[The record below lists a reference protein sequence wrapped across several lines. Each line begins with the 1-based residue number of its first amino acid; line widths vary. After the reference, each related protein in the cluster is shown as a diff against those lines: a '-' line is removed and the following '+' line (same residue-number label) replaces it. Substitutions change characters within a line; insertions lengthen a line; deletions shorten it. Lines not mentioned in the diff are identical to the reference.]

1 MELQFASA
9 KECDIKRIYA
19 SNKELIEAYEDVE
32 NIDYDKV
39 LQWVLK
45 KIKTRIDEY
54 VAVFLDGR
62 KVGYYH
68 FYPSEGK
75 MELDDLYIFPE
86 FRSKGIGSAIIQKC
100 MEESDSTIFLYVFAK
115 NVHAIALY
123 EKLGFK
129 IVKNIRDTRY
139 IMERE
144 AGMHG
149 CSRVLRD
156 QQAHEHK
163 KS

>member
-9 KECDIKRIYA
+9 KECDIERIYD

-45 KIKTRIDEY
+45 KIKTNIDEY

-144 AGMHG
+144 
-149 CSRVLRD
+149 V
-156 QQAHEHK
+156 E
-163 KS
+163 

>member
-1 MELQFASA
+1 MELQFAPA
-9 KECDIKRIYA
+9 RECDIEGIYA
-19 SNKELIEAYEDVE
+19 SNKELIDTYEEVG
-32 NIDYDKV
+32 NIDYEKV
-39 LQWVLK
+39 LKWVYK
-45 KIKTRIDEY
+45 KIETNIEEY
-54 VAVFLDGR
+54 VAVFLDDR

-86 FRSKGIGSAIIQKC
+86 FRSKGIGSVIIQKC
-100 MEESDSTIFLYVFAK
+100 IEERDSTIFLYVFAK
-115 NVHAIALY
+115 NVRAIALY

-144 AGMHG
+144 A
-149 CSRVLRD
+149 
-156 QQAHEHK
+156 E
-163 KS
+163 

>member
-1 MELQFASA
+1 MELQFAPA
-9 KECDIKRIYA
+9 QECDIEKIYA
-19 SNKELIEAYEDVE
+19 SNKELIDTYEDIE
-32 NIDYDKV
+32 NIDYEKV

-45 KIKTRIDEY
+45 KIETNIEEY
-54 VAVFLDGR
+54 VAVFLDG
-62 KVGYYH
+62 KKAGYYH

-86 FRSKGIGSAIIQKC
+86 FRSKGIGTAIIQKC
-100 MEESDSTIFLYVFAK
+100 FEESDGTIFLYVFAK
-115 NVHAIALY
+115 NVRAIALY

-144 AGMHG
+144 
-149 CSRVLRD
+149 
-156 QQAHEHK
+156 K
-163 KS
+163 T

>member
-1 MELQFASA
+1 MELQFAPA
-9 KECDIKRIYA
+9 EECDIERIYA
-19 SNKELIEAYEDVE
+19 SNKELIDAYEDVE

-45 KIKTRIDEY
+45 KIKTHIFNQLRLFNIPH
-54 VAVFLDGR
+54 
-62 KVGYYH
+62 H

-86 FRSKGIGSAIIQKC
+86 FRSKGIGSVIIQKC
-100 MEESDSTIFLYVFAK
+100 IEESDSTIFLYVFAK
-115 NVHAIALY
+115 NVRAIALY
-123 EKLGFK
+123 EKLGYK

-144 AGMHG
+144 DGMF
-149 CSRVLRD
+149 L
-156 QQAHEHK
+156 
-163 KS
+163 

>member
-1 MELQFASA
+1 MELRFAPA
-9 KECDIKRIYA
+9 EEYDIERIYA
-19 SNKELIEAYEDVE
+19 SNKELIDTYEDIE
-32 NIDYDKV
+32 NIDYEKV

-45 KIKTRIDEY
+45 KIETNIEEY
-54 VAVFLDGR
+54 VAVFLDG
-62 KVGYYH
+62 KKAGYYH

-86 FRSKGIGSAIIQKC
+86 FRSKGIGTEIIQKC
-100 MEESDSTIFLYVFAK
+100 IEESDGTIFLYVFAK
-115 NVHAIALY
+115 NVRAIVLY

-144 AGMHG
+144 K
-149 CSRVLRD
+149 L
-156 QQAHEHK
+156 
-163 KS
+163 

>member
-9 KECDIKRIYA
+9 QECDIEKIYA
-19 SNKELIEAYEDVE
+19 SNKELIDTYEDIE

-39 LQWVLK
+39 LKWVLK
-45 KIKTRIDEY
+45 KIETNIDEY
-54 VAVFLDGR
+54 VTVFLDSR

-86 FRSKGIGSAIIQKC
+86 FRSKGIGNMIIQKC
-100 MEESDSTIFLYVFAK
+100 IEESDSTIFLYVFAK
-115 NVHAIALY
+115 NVRAIALY
-123 EKLGFK
+123 EKLGFE

-144 AGMHG
+144 T
-149 CSRVLRD
+149 C
-156 QQAHEHK
+156 K
-163 KS
+163 TY

>member
-1 MELQFASA
+1 MELQFAPA
-9 KECDIKRIYA
+9 REYDIERIYA
-19 SNKELIEAYEDVE
+19 SNKELIDTYEDVG

-39 LQWVLK
+39 LKWVYK
-45 KIKTRIDEY
+45 KIETSIEEY
-54 VAVFLDGR
+54 VAVFLDSK

-86 FRSKGIGSAIIQKC
+86 FRSKRIGSAIIQKC
-100 MEESDSTIFLYVFAK
+100 IEESDSTIFLYVFAK
-115 NVHAIALY
+115 NVRAIALY

-144 AGMHG
+144 
-149 CSRVLRD
+149 V
-156 QQAHEHK
+156 E
-163 KS
+163 

>member
-9 KECDIKRIYA
+9 KECDIERIYD

>member
-9 KECDIKRIYA
+9 KECDIERIYD

-75 MELDDLYIFPE
+75 MELDDLYIFRD
-86 FRSKGIGSAIIQKC
+86 FRSKGIGSMIIQKC
-100 MEESDSTIFLYVFAK
+100 MEESDSIIFLYVFAK
-115 NVHAIALY
+115 NVRAIALY

-144 AGMHG
+144 A
-149 CSRVLRD
+149 
-156 QQAHEHK
+156 E
-163 KS
+163 